1 VAASEHELRIR
12 LDRIIRASDDCM
24 LVLDAVRASKLPQW
38 RLFSGAV
45 YQTVWNA
52 LSGRCAAYGI
62 SDYDLGYFDL
72 DLSPTAEQAHQSL
85 VRSKLPT
92 VLAERLEVANQAR
105 VHLWFEQQFGRTY
118 PALLSTD
125 EALGRCLA
133 TVHAVGI
140 RLEQD
145 GAITIAAPYGLSDIF
160 DLVLRPAPTLDADAH
175 RAFLAK
181 AGDAQARWPEIPVIA

>member
-12 LDRIIRASDDCM
+12 LDSILRASDDCM
-24 LVLDAVRASKLPQW
+24 LVLDAVRAANLPQW

-52 LSGRCAAYGI
+52 LSGRCASYGI
-62 SDYDLGYFDL
+62 RDYDIGYFDL
-72 DLSPTAEQAHQSL
+72 DLSPTAEQANQCI
-85 VRSKLPT
+85 VRSKLPA
-92 VLAERLEVANQAR
+92 VVAEHLEVANQAR
-105 VHLWFEQQFGRTY
+105 VHLWFEQQFGRPY

-125 EALGRCLA
+125 EALRRCLA

-145 GAITIAAPYGLSDIF
+145 GSITIAAPYGLSDIF
-160 DLVLRPAPTLDADAH
+160 DLVLRPAPTLDADDR

-181 AGDAQARWPEIPVIA
+181 AADAQARWPEIRVIA

>member
-1 VAASEHELRIR
+1 
-12 LDRIIRASDDCM
+12 M
-24 LVLDAVRASKLPQW
+24 LVLDAVRASNLPQW

-52 LSGRCAAYGI
+52 LSGRDASYGI
-62 SDYDLGYFDL
+62 RDYDLGYFDL
-72 DLSPTAEQAHQSL
+72 DLSPTAEQAHQCL

-92 VLAERLEVANQAR
+92 ILAERLEVANQAR
-105 VHLWFEQQFGRTY
+105 VHLWFERQFGRPY

-140 RLEQD
+140 RLEPD
-145 GAITIAAPYGLSDIF
+145 GAITIAAPHGLSDIF
-160 DLVLRPAPTLDADAH
+160 DLVLRPAPTLDADAR

-181 AGDAQARWPEIPVIA
+181 SSDARARWPEIRVIA